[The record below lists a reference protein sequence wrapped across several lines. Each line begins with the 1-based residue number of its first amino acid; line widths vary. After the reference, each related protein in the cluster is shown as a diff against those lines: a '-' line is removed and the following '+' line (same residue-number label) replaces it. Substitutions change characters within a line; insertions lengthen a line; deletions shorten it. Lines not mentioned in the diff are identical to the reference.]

1 VSQSAELHYY
11 CRPVRERPPLLPVE
25 FLAVPEF
32 LADEPA
38 CKQLWELVSTQ
49 FRTRSKFL
57 AIWAGVRFVCL
68 HRAADGSADG
78 FLLVT
83 APVNWQID
91 YVVVR
96 PDARGQGV
104 ANALLAGAVTQAFR
118 RGVPYV
124 MLTSRPEL
132 RPMYEAFGFVAIE
145 PPPAAG
151 A

>member
-1 VSQSAELHYY
+1 MTPPAELHYY

-25 FLAVPEF
+25 FLTAAEF

-38 CKQLWELVSTQ
+38 CKQLWELVTTQ

-57 AIWAGVRFVCL
+57 AVWAGVRFVCL

-104 ANALLAGAVTQAFR
+104 ANALLAEAVTQAFR

-124 MLTSRPEL
+124 MLTSKPEL
-132 RPMYEAFGFVAIE
+132 RPLYEGIGFVVVG
-145 PPPAAG
+145 PPG
-151 A
+151 